1 MNAYYAPNV
10 PVHLLSIPQLVRDTN
25 ERSNLCTGGTQSI
38 LTWDDS
44 KVSLKHSMP
53 SGVPFLWAH
62 VGHPASTTLFNTCRS
77 LHDCPTTDDHAFV
90 TVTDEVMDTCV
101 DHHDVTEHIDANID
115 HLHSL
120 RASLYIVL
128 LYEIMH
134 IGITSW
140 AIYHIPNCRIWSNR
154 ASCPSGFALVIR
166 QFVRHVYSLSRQNVN
181 GAIKAENHTV
191 FRISLLIILVALPLL
206 IR

>member
-1 MNAYYAPNV
+1 VNAYYAPNV

-120 RASLYIVL
+120 LRQPLQSVTQRDYAHWHHKLGHLPHTKLQDLVKQGKL
-128 LYEIMH
+128 
-134 IGITSW
+134 
-140 AIYHIPNCRIWSNR
+140 PQRFC
-154 ASCPSGFALVIR
+154 SCDPPICPACLFT
-166 QFVRHVYSLSRQNVN
+166 
-181 GAIKAENHTV
+181 K
-191 FRISLLIILVALPLL
+191 
-206 IR
+206 